1 MKVCIVSSSGGHL
14 TEVKSFYNIYKKY
27 DYHYVLNYKVDLSK
41 DMIGRTNFITHSER
55 DLKLLINFLEAFKI
69 IKKNKPDVILS
80 TGAGPVVP
88 FAIVGK
94 LFYGCKV
101 VFIETITAVEKPSL
115 TGKIMYFLSD
125 HFYYQW
131 PSLKKYF
138 PKGLYGGPLI

>member
-14 TEVKSFYNIYKKY
+14 TEIKSFYNIYKKY
-27 DYHYVLNYKVDLSK
+27 DYHYVLNYKVDLSQ

-55 DLKLLINFLEAFKI
+55 DFKLLINFVEAFKI

-80 TGAGPVVP
+80 SGAGPIVP
-88 FAIVGK
+88 FAIIGK

-101 VFIETITAVEKPSL
+101 VFVETITAVEKPSL

-138 PKGLYGGPLI
+138 PKGTYSGPLI

>member
-1 MKVCIVSSSGGHL
+1 MKVCVVSSSGGHL
-14 TEVKSFYNIYKKY
+14 TEIKSFYNIYKKY
-27 DYHYVLNYKVDLSK
+27 DYHYVLNYKVDLSQ

-55 DLKLLINFLEAFKI
+55 DLKLLINFVEAFKL

-80 TGAGPVVP
+80 SGAGPVVP

-101 VFIETITAVEKPSL
+101 VFVETITAVEKPSL
-115 TGKIMYFLSD
+115 TGKIMYLLSD

-138 PKGLYGGPLI
+138 PKGVYGGPLI

>member
-1 MKVCIVSSSGGHL
+1 MKVCVVSSSGGHL
-14 TEVKSFYNIYKKY
+14 TEVKSFYKIYKKY
-27 DYHYVLNYKVDLSK
+27 DYHYVLNYVVELSQ
-41 DMIGRTNFITHSER
+41 DMVGRTNFITHSER
-55 DLKLLINFLEAFKI
+55 DFKLLINFVEAYKI
-69 IKKNKPDVILS
+69 LKKNKPDVILS

-94 LFYGCKV
+94 LFYGCKI

-131 PSLKKYF
+131 PTLKKYF

>member
-1 MKVCIVSSSGGHL
+1 MKVCVVSSSGGHL

-27 DYHYVLNYKVDLSK
+27 DYHYVLNYKVDLSQ

-55 DLKLLINFLEAFKI
+55 DLKLLINFVEAFKL

-101 VFIETITAVEKPSL
+101 VFVETITAVEKPSL
-115 TGKIMYFLSD
+115 TGKIMYLLSD

-138 PKGLYGGPLI
+138 PKGVYSGPLI

>member
-1 MKVCIVSSSGGHL
+1 MKVCVVSSSGGHL
-14 TEVKSFYNIYKKY
+14 TEIKSFYNIYKKY
-27 DYHYVLNYKVDLSK
+27 DYHYVLNYKVDLSQ

-55 DLKLLINFLEAFKI
+55 DLKLLINFVEAFKL

-101 VFIETITAVEKPSL
+101 VFVETITAVEKPSL
-115 TGKIMYFLSD
+115 TGKIMYLLSD

-138 PKGLYGGPLI
+138 PKGVYSGPLI

>member
-88 FAIVGK
+88 FAIIGK

-115 TGKIMYFLSD
+115 TGKIMYLLSD

-138 PKGLYGGPLI
+138 PKGVYGGPLI